1 MREKNMSKTDKTPM
15 LRLALTAIAATG
27 LISGCATSTA
37 VHAPR
42 NYVPVNHDAPRA
54 ELREVHTKR
63 DEPEDL
69 ARILNRSRCA
79 APLLAKSD
87 AVFVSHLDRDQL
99 STGDILRVS
108 VSDGEDFSA
117 MVEIDPGGS
126 IDLPYLA
133 PIAADGLSPEHLEDK
148 IAHRLVRDGYYKR
161 GFAVVTVE
169 RLTTGPRRVAVSG
182 AVFKP
187 GVFFLNDRSPDSVSD
202 LEESAF
208 GDNAPG
214 ATVAEALRRAAGV
227 RPDADI
233 ANVVLVR
240 NGERSV
246 LDLSG
251 AFDGKPMENPVV
263 LAGDEIIVPSRGCF
277 QEKLARASAVTAPGV
292 RLYMSNLTQPAS
304 SNSQSAINRD
314 AINFPYGARL
324 LQAVVAANCVGGA
337 HVTNANRYVVFMT
350 RDWET
355 DRTVVV
361 ERPVEALVRRAD
373 RDNFNP
379 FLQEG
384 DALACYDSAVTNARD
399 VLDMISDAFA
409 PAIFARGLLG
419 D

>member
-1 MREKNMSKTDKTPM
+1 MFDRGEITIS
-15 LRLALTAIAATG
+15 RLAKIVVIAASMT
-27 LISGCATSTA
+27 SGCAVSTA
-37 VHAPR
+37 VHEPR
-42 NYVPVNHDAPRA
+42 NYIPVNHDAPRA
-54 ELREVHTKR
+54 ELREISTKR
-63 DEPEDL
+63 DEPGDL
-69 ARILNRSRCA
+69 ARTLNRQRCA
-79 APLLAKSD
+79 GPLLAKAD
-87 AVFVSHLDRDQL
+87 ATFTSRLDRHQL
-99 STGDILRVS
+99 SLGDILRIKI
-108 VSDGEDFSA
+108 SDGEDFSA
-117 MVEIDPGGS
+117 TVEIDASGDV
-126 IDLPYLA
+126 DLPYLA

-187 GVFFLNDRSPDSVSD
+187 GVFFVNDRAPDSVSD
-202 LEESAF
+202 LEEAAF

-214 ATVAEALRRAAGV
+214 ATVSEALRRAAGI

-292 RLYMSNLTQPAS
+292 RMYMSNLTQPAS
-304 SNSQSAINRD
+304 SNAQSAINRD
-314 AINFPYGARL
+314 AINFPYGTRL
-324 LQAVVAANCVGGA
+324 LQAVVSANCVGGA

-350 RDWET
+350 RDWDT
-355 DRTVVV
+355 GRTVVV

>member
-1 MREKNMSKTDKTPM
+1 MFDASNFSVC
-15 LRLALTAIAATG
+15 RLAVFVAVTAIAT
-27 LISGCATSTA
+27 SGCATSTA

-42 NYVPVNHDAPRA
+42 NYVSVNHDAPRA
-54 ELREVHTKR
+54 ELRELHTKR
-63 DEPEDL
+63 DEPEDF
-69 ARILNRSRCA
+69 ARTLNRQRCA
-79 APLLAKSD
+79 GPLLAKAD
-87 AVFVSHLDRDQL
+87 ASFTSHLDRDQL
-99 STGDILRVS
+99 SIGDILRVE
-108 VSDGEDFSA
+108 VSDGEDFSST
-117 MVEIDPGGS
+117 VEIDQSGNV
-126 IDLPYLA
+126 DLPYLA
-133 PIAADGLSPEHLEDK
+133 PIAADGVSAESLEDK

-161 GFAVVTVE
+161 GFAVVTIE
-169 RLTTGPRRVAVSG
+169 RVSTGPRRVAVSG

-187 GVFFLNDRSPDSVSD
+187 GVFFLNDRSPDSTRE
-202 LEESAF
+202 LEETAF

-214 ATVAEALRRAAGV
+214 ATVAEALRRAAGI

-233 ANVVLVR
+233 ANVILVR

-251 AFDGKPMENPVV
+251 AFEGAPMENPII

-324 LQAVVAANCVGGA
+324 LQAVVSANCVGGA

-355 DRTVVV
+355 GRTIVV

>member
-1 MREKNMSKTDKTPM
+1 M
-15 LRLALTAIAATG
+15 LGQISNFKRNAPAIFSLAALTLA
-27 LISGCATSTA
+27 GCATSTA
-37 VHAPR
+37 VHEPR
-42 NYVPVNHDAPRA
+42 NYVSVNHDGPRA
-54 ELREVHTKR
+54 ELREITSKS
-63 DEPEDL
+63 DEEADV
-69 ARILNRSRCA
+69 ARILNRQRCA
-79 APLLAKSD
+79 DPLLAKASTR
-87 AVFVSHLDRDQL
+87 FTSRLDTDEL
-99 STGDILRVS
+99 SAGDILRIKVA
-108 VSDGEDFSA
+108 DGEDFSGT
-117 MVEIDPGGS
+117 VEIGPDGAV
-126 IDLPYLA
+126 DLPYIT
-133 PIAADGLSPEHLEDK
+133 PVAADGLTLQALEDA
-148 IAHRLVRDGYYKR
+148 ISHRLVRDGFFKR
-161 GFAVVTVE
+161 GFAVVTAE
-169 RLTTGPRRVAVSG
+169 RLSTGPRRVAVSG

-202 LEESAF
+202 LEENAF

-240 NGERSV
+240 DGERSV

-251 AFDGKPMENPVV
+251 AFDGRPMENPVV
-263 LAGDEIIVPSRGCF
+263 LSGDEIIVPSRGCF

-324 LQAVVAANCVGGA
+324 LQAVVSANCVGGA

-355 DRTVVV
+355 GRTVVV

-384 DALACYDSAVTNARD
+384 DSLACYDSAVTNARD
-399 VLDMISDAFA
+399 VLDMLSDAFA
-409 PAIFARGLLG
+409 PAIFVRGLIR